1 MVRALLP
8 GWLRAPVEVRVSFD
22 GRPYTLGERI
32 HVGVELSPRRDVDV
46 AEVRVDLVC
55 EETWAETWVRH
66 DSMGRAGGVVTRG
79 PELQGPPVPKRVVKK
94 FKASFVHS
102 TAPFMKDVTLRP
114 DSAVRRSVAL
124 EVDTEI
130 PPHAQGGT
138 LAWTLV
144 TTLETARGRRV
155 KDTQPVMVAI
165 S

>member
-1 MVRALLP
+1 MVFHIRPLDLDLNFEKRDYSLGDTLDLTVDLRSRADT
-8 GWLRAPVEVRVSFD
+8 GVR
-22 GRPYTLGERI
+22 GG
-32 HVGVELSPRRDVDV
+32 
-46 AEVRVDLVC
+46 RVDLVC